1 VWIPIDRRIDEAAPD
16 TYDAVLVPAAA
27 LDTAAF
33 HLEDEARE
41 FARCA
46 AQAGKPI
53 VCMPAPT
60 DSGTPPVG
68 PGKRSAS
75 SLAGVLKE
83 SLHRWLDINAPRLGA
98 ALAYYT
104 AFSAA
109 PLLVMAVGIA
119 GLAFRRTEVQQQLL
133 WQVQSLVGV
142 QGAEAIRGLLAAS
155 QKPSSGIAAA
165 IVGLLLVLFGASG
178 VFVELRDS
186 LNYVWGIKTPGS
198 GVRGMLLSRF
208 FSFAMVLA
216 IGFLLMVSLV
226 ISAAVAAAGKF
237 LGGYLPISEAALH
250 VTTLLATF
258 LVSTALFALIYKVVP
273 DSPIDW
279 GDVWIGAAVTSLL
292 FGAGK
297 FLIGFYLGK
306 AAVGSAYGA
315 AGSLVAFL
323 AWVYYSAQVFFLGAE
338 FTHIFAHR
346 RGSLAP
352 REKGRRRF
360 EIFRNGR
367 KAPSI

>member
-1 VWIPIDRRIDEAAPD
+1 
-16 TYDAVLVPAAA
+16 
-27 LDTAAF
+27 
-33 HLEDEARE
+33 
-41 FARCA
+41 
-46 AQAGKPI
+46 
-53 VCMPAPT
+53 
-60 DSGTPPVG
+60 
-68 PGKRSAS
+68 
-75 SLAGVLKE
+75 
-83 SLHRWLDINAPRLGA
+83 
-98 ALAYYT
+98 
-104 AFSAA
+104 
-109 PLLVMAVGIA
+109 MAVGIA

-142 QGAEAIRGLLAAS
+142 QGAEAIRVLLAAS
-155 QKPSSGIAAA
+155 QTPSSGIAAA

-346 RGSLAP
+346 RGSRAP
-352 REKGRRRF
+352 HEKGRRRF